1 LISSIQTVWSPEIDE
16 FKIIA
21 VYHDKDYLPPLNNGI
36 VDCVKMPRKGV
47 IIWWAIDTG
56 PARRSLLTPE
66 KSLRSDE
73 MYQKILV
80 PLDGSELAECALTH
94 VESIAKGCQVV
105 DVVLLGVIEPLHL
118 PGDYVISEKDKARIE
133 SQRRGAAED
142 YLGRMAEQ
150 LSGRGL
156 GVSSEVIA
164 GKVADSIVDYAN
176 KHGVDLIIM
185 ATHGRS
191 GVSRWTLGSV
201 ADRVVHHSGVPVL
214 LVRAPGAAQV
224 V

>member
-1 LISSIQTVWSPEIDE
+1 
-16 FKIIA
+16 
-21 VYHDKDYLPPLNNGI
+21 
-36 VDCVKMPRKGV
+36 MPRRGV
-47 IIWWAIDTG
+47 IIGGAVIDSSRAQR
-56 PARRSLLTPE
+56 PRLPSE
-66 KSLRSDE
+66 KFLESDE

-80 PLDGSELAECALTH
+80 PLDGSELAECALAH
-94 VESIAKGCQVV
+94 VEAIAKGCQVV
-105 DVVLLGVIEPLHL
+105 DIVLLRVIEPLHL

-142 YLGRMAEQ
+142 YLGMMAEQ

-156 GVSSEVIA
+156 SVSSEVIA

-176 KHGVDLIIM
+176 KQGVDLIIM

-201 ADRVVHHSGVPVL
+201 ADRVVHHAGVPVL
-214 LVRAPGAAQV
+214 LVRAPGAISGV
-224 V
+224 